1 VSESGGE
8 SGTAASER
16 ADKGRGLTSLLK
28 FVLGH
33 QRHAVVADGAGVN
46 PLLKL
51 ALEFGPLAIFF
62 IANSYGDRL
71 FGVAADRRIF
81 VATGV
86 FIVASLIALVLSRIL
101 VGYLPR
107 MAIVNAVV
115 VSVFGGLTIA
125 LDDAFFIKV
134 KPTIVNALFGGV
146 LLGGLL
152 FGRSLLSLVLE
163 TVLQLD
169 EAGWRKLTLRWGLFF
184 FVLAALNEIVWR
196 TQTQD
201 FWVAFKVWGVM
212 PLTMIFAL
220 AQTPLILKHE
230 IKPAKVAE

>member
-1 VSESGGE
+1 M
-8 SGTAASER
+8 SGTAARASE
-16 ADKGRGLTSLLK
+16 AKPI
-28 FVLGH
+28 
-33 QRHAVVADGAGVN
+33 N

-62 IANSYGDRL
+62 FVNSYGDRW
-71 FGVAADRRIF
+71 FGVAEDRRIF

-86 FIVASLIALVLSRIL
+86 FIAASLLALAASRI
-101 VGYLPR
+101 VMNHLPR

-115 VSVFGGLTIA
+115 VTVFGGLTLA

-134 KPTIVNALFGGV
+134 KPTIVNTLFGCV
-146 LLGGLL
+146 LLGGLY
-152 FGRSLLSLVLE
+152 FGRSLLALVLDS
-163 TVLQLD
+163 VLQLD
-169 EAGWRKLTLRWGLFF
+169 EEGWRKLTLRWGLFF
-184 FVLAALNEIVWR
+184 FVLAALNEVVWR

-230 IKPAKVAE
+230 IKREGAE

>member
-1 VSESGGE
+1 MSESVAK
-8 SGTAASER
+8 AATTGKKSI
-16 ADKGRGLTSLLK
+16 
-28 FVLGH
+28 
-33 QRHAVVADGAGVN
+33 N

-62 IANSYGDRL
+62 FANSYGDRL
-71 FGVAADRRIF
+71 FGVAQDRRIF
-81 VATGV
+81 VATGI
-86 FIVASLIALVLSRIL
+86 FIVASLVALVLSRAL
-101 VGYLPR
+101 MGYLPR

-115 VSVFGGLTIA
+115 VTVFGGLTIA

-134 KPTIVNALFGGV
+134 KPTIVNTLFGCV

-152 FGRSLLSLVLE
+152 FGRSLLALVLE

-169 EAGWRKLTLRWGLFF
+169 EVGWRKLTLRWGLFF
-184 FVLAALNEIVWR
+184 FLLAALNEVVWR

-201 FWVAFKVWGVM
+201 FWVAFKVWGVL

-230 IKPAKVAE
+230 LKPAEAAE

>member
-1 VSESGGE
+1 MSE
-8 SGTAASER
+8 TAASPN
-16 ADKGRGLTSLLK
+16 
-28 FVLGH
+28 
-33 QRHAVVADGAGVN
+33 GAKPIN
-46 PLLKL
+46 PLVKL

-62 IANSYGDRL
+62 FVNSYGDRW
-71 FGVAADRRIF
+71 FGVAEDRRIF

-86 FIVASLIALVLSRIL
+86 FIAASLIALALSKL
-101 VGYLPR
+101 VMNHLPR

-115 VSVFGGLTIA
+115 VTVFGGLTLA

-134 KPTIVNALFGGV
+134 KPTIVNTLFGCI
-146 LLGGLL
+146 LLGGLY
-152 FGRSLLSLVLE
+152 FGRSLLALVLDS
-163 TVLQLD
+163 VLQLD
-169 EAGWRKLTLRWGLFF
+169 EEGWRKLTLRWGLFF
-184 FVLAALNEIVWR
+184 FVLAALNEVVWR

-230 IKPAKVAE
+230 IKREGAAE

>member
-1 VSESGGE
+1 MSENAIQPE
-8 SGTAASER
+8 TA
-16 ADKGRGLTSLLK
+16 KT
-28 FVLGH
+28 VH
-33 QRHAVVADGAGVN
+33 

-62 IANSYGDRL
+62 FANSYGDRL
-71 FGVAADRRIF
+71 FGIPADRRIF
-81 VATGV
+81 VATGI
-86 FIVASLIALVLSRIL
+86 FIAASLLALVLSRL
-101 VGYLPR
+101 LMGYLPR

-115 VSVFGGLTIA
+115 VTAFGGLTLA

-134 KPTIVNALFGGV
+134 KPTIVNTLFGCV

-152 FGRSLLSLVLE
+152 FGRSLLALVLE

-169 EAGWRKLTLRWGLFF
+169 AEGWRKLTFRWGLFF
-184 FVLAALNEIVWR
+184 FVLAGLNEVVWR

-212 PLTMIFAL
+212 PLTMVFAL
-220 AQTPLILKHE
+220 AQTPLILRHE
-230 IKPAKVAE
+230 LKPEKAAE

>member
-1 VSESGGE
+1 MSG
-8 SGTAASER
+8 AAANPTET
-16 ADKGRGLTSLLK
+16 KPI
-28 FVLGH
+28 
-33 QRHAVVADGAGVN
+33 N

-62 IANSYGDRL
+62 FVNSYGDRW
-71 FGVAADRRIF
+71 FGVAEDRRIF

-86 FIVASLIALVLSRIL
+86 FIAASLLALALSKI
-101 VGYLPR
+101 VMNHLPR
-107 MAIVNAVV
+107 MVIVNAVV
-115 VSVFGGLTIA
+115 VTVFGGLTLA

-134 KPTIVNALFGGV
+134 KPTIVNTLFGCV
-146 LLGGLL
+146 LLGGLY
-152 FGRSLLSLVLE
+152 FGRSLLALVLDS
-163 TVLQLD
+163 VLQLD
-169 EAGWRKLTLRWGLFF
+169 EEGWRKLTLRWGLFF
-184 FVLAALNEIVWR
+184 FVLAALNEVVWR

-230 IKPAKVAE
+230 IKREGAE

>member
-1 VSESGGE
+1 MSE
-8 SGTAASER
+8 TAASPN
-16 ADKGRGLTSLLK
+16 
-28 FVLGH
+28 
-33 QRHAVVADGAGVN
+33 GAKPIN

-62 IANSYGDRL
+62 FVNSYGDRW
-71 FGVAADRRIF
+71 FGVAEDRRIF

-86 FIVASLIALVLSRIL
+86 FIAASLIALALSKIIMNH
-101 VGYLPR
+101 LPR

-115 VSVFGGLTIA
+115 VTVFGGLTLA

-134 KPTIVNALFGGV
+134 KPTIVNTLFGCI
-146 LLGGLL
+146 LLGGLY
-152 FGRSLLSLVLE
+152 FGRSLLALVLDS
-163 TVLQLD
+163 VLQLD
-169 EAGWRKLTLRWGLFF
+169 EEGWRRLTLRWGLFF
-184 FVLAALNEIVWR
+184 FVLAALNEVVWR

-230 IKPAKVAE
+230 IKREGAE

>member
-1 VSESGGE
+1 MSE
-8 SGTAASER
+8 TAANPAE
-16 ADKGRGLTSLLK
+16 AKPI
-28 FVLGH
+28 
-33 QRHAVVADGAGVN
+33 N
-46 PLLKL
+46 PLVKL

-62 IANSYGDRL
+62 FVNSYGDRW
-71 FGVAADRRIF
+71 FGVAEDRRIF

-86 FIVASLIALVLSRIL
+86 FIAASLIALALSKI
-101 VGYLPR
+101 VMNHLPR

-115 VSVFGGLTIA
+115 VTVFGGLTLA

-134 KPTIVNALFGGV
+134 KPTIVNTLFGCI
-146 LLGGLL
+146 LLGGLY
-152 FGRSLLSLVLE
+152 FGRSLLALVLDS
-163 TVLQLD
+163 VLQLD
-169 EAGWRKLTLRWGLFF
+169 EEGWRRLTLRWGLFF

-230 IKPAKVAE
+230 IKRDGAAE

>member
-1 VSESGGE
+1 M
-8 SGTAASER
+8 SGTAASPSE
-16 ADKGRGLTSLLK
+16 AKPI
-28 FVLGH
+28 
-33 QRHAVVADGAGVN
+33 N

-62 IANSYGDRL
+62 FANSYGDRW
-71 FGVAADRRIF
+71 FGVAEDRRIF

-86 FIVASLIALVLSRIL
+86 FIAASLIALALSKIIMNH
-101 VGYLPR
+101 LPR

-115 VSVFGGLTIA
+115 VTVFGGLTLA

-134 KPTIVNALFGGV
+134 KPTIVNTLFGCI
-146 LLGGLL
+146 LLGGLY
-152 FGRSLLSLVLE
+152 FGRSLLALVLDS
-163 TVLQLD
+163 VLQLD
-169 EAGWRKLTLRWGLFF
+169 ADGWRKLTLRWGLFF
-184 FVLAALNEIVWR
+184 FVLAALNEVVWR

-230 IKPAKVAE
+230 IKREGAAE